1 MEKRMSMNGPR
12 RHIWSC
18 LSLAVAAAALT
29 LGACSVLKP
38 KPAVEM
44 SNADVNLNSSW
55 HASIASPPDL
65 AGAVQMSGSASMA
78 PGVKRGTTQV
88 VLNLGNT
95 TPGGLHPWAIH
106 LGACSRDEGVFGDP
120 QNYPPL
126 RVSSDGTGLS
136 TATVAINTPMSGNYF
151 VSVQA
156 SPANSGLTVA
166 CGNLAAPTT

>member
-1 MEKRMSMNGPR
+1 MEKRMDMNRAQGP
-12 RHIWSC
+12 IWSP
-18 LSLAVAAAALT
+18 LHLTLAVTALT
-29 LGACSVLKP
+29 LGACSLMKS

-44 SNADVNLNSSW
+44 STADVNLNSSW

-65 AGAVQMSGSASMA
+65 AGVVQMTGSASMA

-95 TPGGLHPWAIH
+95 SPGGVHPWAIH
-106 LGACSRDEGVFGDP
+106 LGQCNSDEGVFGDL

-126 RVSSDGTGLS
+126 HVSSKGTGLS
-136 TATVAINTPMSGNYF
+136 SATVAVNTPISGSYF

-156 SPANSGLTVA
+156 SPANRELTIA